1 MNTILRKNQ
10 LLYISIIINVIRVFP
25 VLIRYRRAIDRK
37 DSKYSV
43 YIQVIRD
50 PFSYVFSLC
59 LGLFFDL
66 SSLTGL
72 SSPKNSHQDS
82 FALLSSAY
90 RQEPSSVSY
99 P

>member
-50 PFSYVFSLC
+50 PFSYVFHSVSDY
-59 LGLFFDL
+59 FFDL

-72 SSPKNSHQDS
+72 SSPKNSHQDPL
-82 FALLSSAY
+82 ALLSSAY
-90 RQEPSSVSY
+90 RQGSSSVSY